1 MTRSSEPHDVP
12 VEPPHGVLIVDKCAG
27 PTSHDVVGV
36 ARRALGTREVGH
48 TGTLDPMATGVLVL
62 VVGEA
67 TKLVNA
73 LTASSKAYAAT
84 LKLGSST
91 TTLDALGEVD
101 ASMPVPPFTREQVA
115 LLAARFLG
123 EIDQRAPAVSAIKVD
138 GKSLYKRARKG
149 EVFEP
154 PLRRVRLEAI
164 EIGAVREDE
173 VDLSLSCGSG
183 FYVRA
188 LARDL
193 AAALGTLGH
202 LTALR
207 RTRNG
212 AYELGMSVSFD
223 QLRSARDDLAV
234 RVAVRS
240 AVIPLATVCRGLPH
254 LVLDDAGVLHAR
266 HGRAVPLEHVLPA
279 SAAQLQASGTLVAFA
294 VSGVPVAL
302 VEPSVDSLRVLRGF
316 RAL

>member
-1 MTRSSEPHDVP
+1 MTESSE
-12 VEPPHGVLIVDKCAG
+12 PHGVLIVDKCAG

-36 ARRALGTREVGH
+36 ARRALGTRAIGH

-73 LTASSKAYAAT
+73 LAATSKAYDAT

-101 ASMPVPPFTREQVA
+101 AEAAVPPFTQQEAAVVA
-115 LLAARFLG
+115 TRFLG

-154 PLRRVRLEAI
+154 PLRRVRLDAI
-164 EIGAVREDE
+164 EIAAARADE
-173 VDLSLSCGSG
+173 IDLSLSCGSG

-193 AAALGTLGH
+193 AVALGTLGH
-202 LTALR
+202 LTRLR

-212 AYELGMSVSFD
+212 VYSLAGSVSFD
-223 QLRSARDDLAV
+223 ELKSARDDHALRA
-234 RVAVRS
+234 RIRS
-240 AVIPLATVCRGLPH
+240 ALIPLATVCRGLPH
-254 LVLDDAGVLHAR
+254 VLLDEAGVLHAR
-266 HGRAVPLEHVLPA
+266 CGRAIASEHVSPSDLRQ
-279 SAAQLQASGTLVAFA
+279 AADAGQTLVAFDA
-294 VSGVPVAL
+294 SGAPVAL
-302 VEPSVDSLRVLRGF
+302 VERSVDGLRVVRGF
-316 RAL
+316 RAI